1 MKTDLET
8 LRDADWKRLERDVV
22 LRIRVLAAA
31 ARGLDPRSAG
41 AIGESIA
48 NDVILPNLL
57 LLGRF
62 CAAIEIEE
70 DERGCHDS

>member
-8 LRDADWKRLERDVV
+8 LRNADWKRLERDVV
-22 LRIRVLAAA
+22 LRIRVLASA
-31 ARGLDPRSAG
+31 ARRLDARSAG
-41 AIGESIA
+41 AIGEAIA
-48 NDVILPNLL
+48 NDLILPNLL

-62 CAAIEIEE
+62 CAAIGIEK